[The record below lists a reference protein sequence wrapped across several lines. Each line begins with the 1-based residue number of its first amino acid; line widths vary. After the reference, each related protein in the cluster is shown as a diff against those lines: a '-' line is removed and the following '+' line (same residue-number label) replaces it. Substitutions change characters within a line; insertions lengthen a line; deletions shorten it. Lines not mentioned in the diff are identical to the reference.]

1 MLSSYISS
9 AMRIIDRLLLIAA
22 IAVAAGC
29 GAQKDPASA
38 RAGFA
43 NKPEAATLQVR
54 LNEASGIADCTKD
67 RNSLWVVEDSG
78 NPPDLLL
85 LRKDGS
91 SVKRLPIRGAA
102 NRDWEEMILAN
113 GDIYIADIGDNLRR
127 RRVCTIYRFPEPNPA
142 ADTIVN
148 IQTIRFAYPDR
159 AHDAEALLVDPV
171 TKDAFIITKRD
182 RRSIVYKLEYPYRYT
197 QTDTLVRMMKLPYNG
212 VTGATISRDGKEILV
227 RTYGEIYHYP
237 RGENQSIDQAL
248 AGKPRRLNHRME
260 PQGEAVAF
268 ADDLSGFYT
277 LSEKGLSRSVR
288 LFFYRRK

>member
-1 MLSSYISS
+1 MSITH
-9 AMRIIDRLLLIAA
+9 RLFLIAA
-22 IAVAAGC
+22 VAVTAGC
-29 GAQKDPASA
+29 GTRKDLGSG
-38 RAGFA
+38 AGFA
-43 NKPEAATLQVR
+43 NKPEAAALQVR

-91 SVKRLPIRGAA
+91 SVKRLRLKDAA
-102 NRDWEEMILAN
+102 NTDWEEMILVN
-113 GDIYIADIGDNLRR
+113 GDIYIADMGDNLRR
-127 RRVCTIYRFPEPNPA
+127 RKVCTIYRFPEPDPA

-148 IQTIRFAYPDR
+148 FQAIRFAYPDR
-159 AHDAEALLVDPV
+159 AHDAEALLVDPA
-171 TKDAFIITKRD
+171 TKDVFMITKRD

-197 QTDTLVRMMKLPYNG
+197 ETNTLVRMMKLPYNG
-212 VTGATISRDGKEILV
+212 VTAATISRDGKEILV

-237 RGENQSIDQAL
+237 RGENQSIEQAL
-248 AGKPRRLNHRME
+248 AGKPRRVNHRME
-260 PQGEAVAF
+260 PQGESVAF
-268 ADDLSGFYT
+268 ADDGSGFYT